1 MRKPNITIR
10 VEPETHQQIKE
21 ASAEDS
27 ISIGEFARQAIEHK
41 LNEDAHTPAHTAHT
55 AHTSAHAEEIKR
67 NREEINW
74 LKEQIE
80 LSAKQL
86 EVSASAHERDQ
97 IIMMELQAEKKA
109 FYDENQKLRN
119 QLSAPRIALPKF
131 LSFLK
136 TN

>member
-21 ASAEDS
+21 ASAEAS

-41 LNEDAHTPAHTAHT
+41 LNGDAHT
-55 AHTSAHAEEIKR
+55 AHTSAHTEEIER

-80 LSAKQL
+80 VSAKQL

>member
-55 AHTSAHAEEIKR
+55 SAHAEEIKR

-74 LKEQIE
+74 LKGQLDWQI
-80 LSAKQL
+80 K
-86 EVSASAHERDQ
+86 R
-97 IIMMELQAEKKA
+97 
-109 FYDENQKLRN
+109 
-119 QLSAPRIALPKF
+119 
-131 LSFLK
+131 
-136 TN
+136 